1 MDISYPTPGSF
12 QPGPSP
18 TKLPG
23 FPGGPKPPSTPYPKE
38 LKEEVEGQQ
47 ICYDFQ
53 KGACQRGPRCRHKHE
68 LLKKGICNAFLHG
81 QCNRGDEC
89 RYVQCTRSIIHATIR
104 LAVICNHLTGGY
116 MQP

>member
-89 RYVQCTRSIIHATIR
+89 RYVHGPLFMQPYDWRLYATI
-104 LAVICNHLTGGY
+104 
-116 MQP
+116 